1 MWAFLSKVWYH
12 RIKLIGFGGISIMN
26 EIVELISKYNHCTHL
41 RLMFTIRLLNDYFQ
55 KNAMNSIADDT
66 RYKTICS
73 HLMQDENI
81 RLSGVTSSGL
91 NFYKVINSELL
102 DEELLNSINETKLA
116 TSNKVEEDFFSTV
129 STSGYTIYNVYD
141 KKGTPIILDIESKEE
156 LIEKVKELTSS
167 LLG

>member
-1 MWAFLSKVWYH
+1 M
-12 RIKLIGFGGISIMN
+12 
-26 EIVELISKYNHCTHL
+26 
-41 RLMFTIRLLNDYFQ
+41 
-55 KNAMNSIADDT
+55 
-66 RYKTICS
+66 
-73 HLMQDENI
+73 ENI
-81 RLSGVTSSGL
+81 LTPVEASIFARVGFEVR
-91 NFYKVINSELL
+91 SEVVVKERQVL
-102 DEELLNSINETKLA
+102 DISKLA

>member
-102 DEELLNSINETKLA
+102 DEELLNSINEIFNSTRWDIISYNKLI
-116 TSNKVEEDFFSTV
+116 NEC
-129 STSGYTIYNVYD
+129 
-141 KKGTPIILDIESKEE
+141 IERGISIKSEQE
-156 LIEKVKELTSS
+156 S
-167 LLG
+167 